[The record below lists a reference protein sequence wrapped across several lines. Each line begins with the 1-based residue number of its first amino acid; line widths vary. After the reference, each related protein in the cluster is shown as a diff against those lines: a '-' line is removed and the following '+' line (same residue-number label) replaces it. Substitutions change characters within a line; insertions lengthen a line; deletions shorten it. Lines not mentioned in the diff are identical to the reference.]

1 MRYSP
6 GFGYP
11 QRGQGR
17 LPRGHPCSSSQT
29 GGFAKGVRSMHYLRI
44 VLLLLA
50 VPSALK
56 PASWSWV
63 PREVDEVG
71 ITTAAAGVRR

>member
-1 MRYSP
+1 
-6 GFGYP
+6 
-11 QRGQGR
+11 
-17 LPRGHPCSSSQT
+17 
-29 GGFAKGVRSMHYLRI
+29 MHYLRI